1 MTFVLLGPVVSNIGG
16 KGQNMLI
23 QLGGGITSLG
33 YLTSNCCMEC
43 LYGHLIKCKAD
54 KQAIRTVIVSFS
66 SVRYANEL
74 PSLC

>member
-1 MTFVLLGPVVSNIGG
+1 M
-16 KGQNMLI
+16 
-23 QLGGGITSLG
+23 TSLG